1 MNKIFRNQIY
11 AIGIFFLM
19 PIMKYE
25 HKCSSIINAD
35 FSNDSLIFLIYLINL
50 LGQSVRLS
58 AMKGTM
64 EYKATYN

>member
-1 MNKIFRNQIY
+1 MNTK
-11 AIGIFFLM
+11 AV
-19 PIMKYE
+19 P
-25 HKCSSIINAD
+25 IINAD

-64 EYKATYN
+64 EYKVTYN